1 MQKNKVFGIDLGTT
15 YSCVAYVD
23 DFDKASAIKNSED
36 ETTTPS
42 VIYFENEDSQIVGKE
57 AKNYAVMEPENTVSF
72 IKREMGK
79 DYRRKIYGVEYTPQE
94 LSAKI
99 LTKLVKD
106 ANASLREQGVLKPEE
121 PDIKKAVITCPA
133 YFGLAEKDATRA
145 AGEIAG
151 LEVLDIINEPTA
163 AAIHYGVLNG
173 QENKKVMVY
182 DLGGGTFDVTIIEI
196 QGGNA
201 ISVVCTGGDPEL
213 GGKDWDTALVEYLKE
228 RWKTEM
234 NTSEDITDDLE
245 TLSSMMDSAENAKK
259 SLSTKEQTPILVNY
273 EGERM
278 KLKLTR
284 DEYDDI
290 TRSLLQKTIDL
301 TNRCLEAAAQK
312 RDNPVQLEDID
323 EILLVGGSSRMPQVQ
338 KIMEEV
344 YQKPV
349 SLFDP
354 NEAVAKGAAIYAQ
367 KTDLINVITE
377 ELARK
382 TNRKVEDVKA
392 QIDKGADVSL
402 MAEEASVS
410 LSSMGETGRL
420 TTMRINNVSSRT
432 YGIKVWDPHREKEF
446 ISNFIFQNDPL
457 PRKETKTFYPTATN
471 QNQVDLEL
479 YESTGHDEEIRNLE
493 NATQITVFAMKF
505 VKRVPMSTE
514 VVITLRLEN
523 SGLIYVDAEEMKFH
537 SKLNATYDVKNALSE
552 EEMDEAKDRARRA
565 TID

>member
-392 QIDKGADVSL
+392 QIDQGADVSL

-457 PRKETKTFYPTATN
+457 PRKETKTFYTTAPN